1 MPVVGIIGGQ
11 WGDEGKG
18 KIVDLLAEKA
28 DMVVRFSG
36 GPNAGH
42 TVINDWGEFTLHLIP
57 SGIFNPRALSLIGNG
72 TVVSPVVLLDEIE
85 SLCGRGVD
93 VSRLSVSRRAHVIM
107 PYHTLLDGLEEKAR
121 GGASLGTTLRGVGP
135 AYVDKVAR
143 IGIRVG
149 DLLDRE
155 ALLQRLR
162 VVLEQKNA
170 VIAKIHEAPPLSL
183 DDIYSDCCEYG
194 QRLEP
199 HIRDTEAMVQEAL
212 RRNDFVLLE
221 GAQGTLLDIDFGT
234 YPYVTSSSPIAGGAC
249 TGAGLGPIRIDRMLG
264 VFKAYTTRVGMGP
277 MPTELKGDIGEL
289 IRKKANEYGA
299 TTGRPRRCGWFDG
312 VAGRFS
318 VGVNGFTG
326 VALTR
331 LDMLDDFA
339 TVKICTEY
347 RVNGEGLQHFPSS
360 SDLLEK
366 CEPVYEELPGWKSPT
381 SNIRRLDDLPREA
394 QAYVGRLEEVIGCP
408 VDFVSV
414 GPRREESIVVTPL
427 A

>member
-1 MPVVGIIGGQ
+1 MPVVGVIGGQ

-18 KIVDLLAEKA
+18 KIVDLLSEKA

-57 SGIFNPRALSLIGNG
+57 SGIFNSCALSLIGSG

-85 SLCGRGVD
+85 SLRGKGVD

-170 VIAKIHEAPPLSL
+170 VITKIHEAPPLSL

-194 QRLEP
+194 QRLES

-249 TGAGLGPIRIDRMLG
+249 TGAGLGPIRVDRMLG
-264 VFKAYTTRVGMGP
+264 VFKTYTTRVGMGP
-277 MPTELKGDIGEL
+277 MPTELKGDIGKL

-339 TVKICTEY
+339 TINICTEY

-381 SNIRRLDDLPREA
+381 SNIRRFDDLPREA
-394 QAYVGRLEEVIGCP
+394 QAYVNRLQEVIGCA
-408 VDFVSV
+408 VDFISV
-414 GPRREESIVVTPL
+414 GPRREESITVTPVV
-427 A
+427 